1 MARKDFAA
9 MESRTSGPSGDSAAR
24 AALRSRMAHPT
35 SLRLD
40 EVQPNPLN
48 PRYTLDDAE
57 VVELADTLRRVGQ
70 LQPAL
75 VVGRDQ
81 FLHAYPDQ
89 VTSLGPQPWV
99 VIVGNRRL
107 AASRLA
113 GRPALDVRV
122 AADLDT
128 AEDLEDRVLIEN
140 LQRKD
145 LPPLLEAA
153 HLQRR
158 LARPGQTIRSVGE
171 AIGKSHTYVQQR
183 LDLLR
188 MIPELQEQFR
198 AGKINIRVGRQL
210 GALPEAEQRTVL
222 AGGPP
227 YEPPDR
233 SAAVTPDETAVGQ
246 VVSDAAEDVAA
257 AGNQVSNGRV
267 DPTSSAALARSGS
280 GSAEPAGSR
289 AADARDA
296 GRNGAGPVSRPA
308 AEVDLEATR
317 VAVAQHLDS
326 ALARLDRA
334 LPAGADGTLGRSLAE
349 ARAYLQRAR
358 DALSAP

>member
-9 MESRTSGPSGDSAAR
+9 MESERPSGDSAAR
-24 AALRSRMAHPT
+24 AALRSRIAQPT

-48 PRYTLDDAE
+48 PRYELDDAE

-75 VVGRDQ
+75 VVARDQ
-81 FLHAYPDQ
+81 FLRAYPEQ
-89 VTSLGPQPWV
+89 APRLGPQPWV

-107 AASRLA
+107 AAARVA

-140 LQRKD
+140 IQRKD

-183 LDLLR
+183 LDLLG
-188 MIPELQEQFR
+188 MLPELQEQFR
-198 AGKINIRVGRQL
+198 AGAINIRVGRQL
-210 GALPEAEQRTVL
+210 GALPPDVQRVVL
-222 AGGPP
+222 TAGPP
-227 YEPPDR
+227 YLPPSRPAPPATNGTAEQVPGATADHASAGNPVSSDR
-233 SAAVTPDETAVGQ
+233 ADPTPPSTARK
-246 VVSDAAEDVAA
+246 VAA
-257 AGNQVSNGRV
+257 QR
-267 DPTSSAALARSGS
+267 
-280 GSAEPAGSR
+280 PAGS
-289 AADARDA
+289 ATAS
-296 GRNGAGPVSRPA
+296 RNGTATPQTA

-317 VAVAQHLDS
+317 VAVAEHLDS

-334 LPAGADGTLGRSLAE
+334 LPAGADGQLGQTLAE
-349 ARAYLQRAR
+349 VRRYLEQARKVLNP
-358 DALSAP
+358 S

>member
-9 MESRTSGPSGDSAAR
+9 MESRRPSGDSAAR
-24 AALRSRMAHPT
+24 AALRSRMAYPT

-48 PRYTLDDAE
+48 PRYELDDAE

-70 LQPAL
+70 LQAAL
-75 VVGRDQ
+75 VVTRDQ
-81 FLHAYPDQ
+81 FLRAYPDQ
-89 VTSLGPQPWV
+89 APQLGPQPWV

-107 AASRLA
+107 AASRVA

-128 AEDLEDRVLIEN
+128 AEDFEDRVLIEN
-140 LQRKD
+140 IQRKD

-188 MIPELQEQFR
+188 MIPELQDLFR
-198 AGKINIRVGRQL
+198 TGAINIRVGRQL
-210 GALPEAEQRTVL
+210 GLLSPDTQRAVL
-222 AGGPP
+222 AAGSP
-227 YEPPDR
+227 YLPPDPPE
-233 SAAVTPDETAVGQ
+233 SAAA
-246 VVSDAAEDVAA
+246 DAAADESAPETVPA
-257 AGNQVSNGRV
+257 AGNPVS
-267 DPTSSAALARSGS
+267 SG
-280 GSAEPAGSR
+280 GAGSTTPP
-289 AADARDA
+289 ATHH
-296 GRNGAGPVSRPA
+296 GPTVQPANSRPA
-308 AEVDLEATR
+308 SRSGAGSSQPTAEVDLEATR

-326 ALARLDRA
+326 ALARLDGA
-334 LPAGADGTLGRSLAE
+334 LPAGSDGDLGQTLAK
-349 ARAYLQRAR
+349 ARRYLEQAR
-358 DALSAP
+358 DVLNTS